1 MHDLPGEEL
10 GDGQREDVGCCR
22 DVGDDAPHLRAGQ
35 PFGDGA
41 KTEDNEPLPTWWTS
55 WSVGVRRGVTTNGW
69 SGGPEGSHLR
79 APADPGVTVSRHR
92 ALLDLAVRTR
102 GPTARG
108 RSSAGTGGWSA
119 ARQRAPG

>member
-41 KTEDNEPLPTWWTS
+41 ETEDNLVAVDGVDVEVDCHPVTAGRLLSNAAAGSLTS
-55 WSVGVRRGVTTNGW
+55 T
-69 SGGPEGSHLR
+69 PYR
-79 APADPGVTVSRHR
+79 ARLSP
-92 ALLDLAVRTR
+92 
-102 GPTARG
+102 
-108 RSSAGTGGWSA
+108 
-119 ARQRAPG
+119 